1 MTTKYD
7 DKILELTGNWKF
19 TNDIVRKM
27 ESDDMNLEDM
37 IDSYENGM
45 NLINIC
51 SSELNKIEKR
61 VKILIQK
68 NNKIIQQDME
78 E

>member
-1 MTTKYD
+1 MKKKKNKAFD
-7 DKILELTGNWKF
+7 DYIKNLNE
-19 TNDIVRKM
+19 IVKKM

-51 SSELNKIEKR
+51 TSELNEIEKR

-68 NNKIIQQDME
+68 NNKIIQKDME

>member
-1 MTTKYD
+1 MKKKKNKAFEDY
-7 DKILELTGNWKF
+7 INNLNE
-19 TNDIVRKM
+19 IVKKM

>member
-1 MTTKYD
+1 MKKKKNKAFEDYI
-7 DKILELTGNWKF
+7 KNLNE
-19 TNDIVRKM
+19 IVKKM

-37 IDSYENGM
+37 IDSYESGM

-51 SSELNKIEKR
+51 STELNKIEKR

>member
-1 MTTKYD
+1 MKKKKNRAFEDYI
-7 DKILELTGNWKF
+7 KNLNE
-19 TNDIVRKM
+19 IVKKM

>member
-1 MTTKYD
+1 MKKKKNKAFEDYI
-7 DKILELTGNWKF
+7 KNLNE
-19 TNDIVRKM
+19 IVKKM

-51 SSELNKIEKR
+51 TSELNEIEKR

-68 NNKIIQQDME
+68 NNKIIQKDME

>member
-1 MTTKYD
+1 MKKKKNKAFD
-7 DKILELTGNWKF
+7 DYIKNLNE
-19 TNDIVRKM
+19 IVEKM

-51 SSELNKIEKR
+51 TSELNEIEKR

-68 NNKIIQQDME
+68 NNKIIQKDME